1 VRAMGSSPGY
11 GLILMDIQM
20 ARMDGLQAT
29 RSIRALPGW
38 GTVPIVAI
46 SANTFIEDQRRAM
59 EAGMNDFVTKPV
71 EVDKLYTLLRKW
83 IHVPT

>member
-1 VRAMGSSPGY
+1 MG
-11 GLILMDIQM
+11 
-20 ARMDGLQAT
+20 RMDGLQAT

-38 GTVPIVAI
+38 ATVPIVAI

-71 EVDKLYTLLRKW
+71 EVDKLYAMLRKW
-83 IHVPT
+83 VCPA